1 MNVSF
6 PVYRRRS
13 LVSFAHPTGS
23 GMDMTSVL
31 IIVICLTVSVA
42 AFLFRRLWLE
52 LVYAIVAGVLEF
64 KAGLKEID
72 DELWRR

>member
-1 MNVSF
+1 
-6 PVYRRRS
+6 
-13 LVSFAHPTGS
+13 
-23 GMDMTSVL
+23 MTSVL